1 MQLNEAKIII
11 TGGGSGL
18 GLACA
23 VAITNSG
30 GTAVVLD
37 RDISNA
43 GDFQARQVDVTDRP
57 ALEQAIAEVAEDLGG
72 IDALIN
78 AAGMDS
84 PGELDEISAETW
96 ENVLAVNLLGT
107 VSATRAA
114 LPHLKRSHGRVVT
127 VASTLALKG
136 AGGATAY
143 SASKFGVRGFSQALA
158 AETKGEVGVTCLI
171 PGGMKTK
178 FFDGR
183 TEQYMPQD
191 DSRLNEP
198 ARVAEAVVY
207 ALSQPENVEIREMLI
222 ANELED
228 SWP

>member
-1 MQLNEAKIII
+1 MKLNQARVLI

-23 VAITNSG
+23 MAVQEAG

-37 RDISNA
+37 RDVSDA
-43 GDFQARQVDVTDRP
+43 GAYRSYEVDVTDRP
-57 ALEQAIAEVAEDLGG
+57 ALERAIGQAAEELGG
-72 IDALIN
+72 VDALIA
-78 AAGMDS
+78 AAGKDT
-84 PGELDEISAETW
+84 PGELDEISAEAW
-96 ENVLAVNLLGT
+96 EDVLAVNLLGT
-107 VSATRAA
+107 VSAVRAA

-127 VASTLALKG
+127 VSSTLALKG

-143 SASKFGVRGFSQALA
+143 SASKFAVRGFSQALA
-158 AETKGEVGVTCLI
+158 AETQGEVGVTNLI

-198 ARVAEAVVY
+198 ARVAESVLY
-207 ALSQPENVEIREMLI
+207 ALTQPENVEIREMLI

>member
-1 MQLNEAKIII
+1 MNLDSRRILI

-23 VAITNSG
+23 VAITEAG

-37 RDISNA
+37 KDITHAS
-43 GDFQARQVDVTDRP
+43 DFHAVEVDVTNRV
-57 ALEQAIAEVAEDLGG
+57 AVEQAVAGVAEELGG
-72 IDALIN
+72 LDVIIT
-78 AAGMDS
+78 AAGMDI
-84 PGELDEISAETW
+84 PGELDEVSADQW
-96 ENVLAVNLLGT
+96 ELVLSVNLLGT
-107 VSATRAA
+107 VSAVRAA
-114 LPHLKRSHGRVVT
+114 LPHLKASHGRVVT
-127 VASTLALKG
+127 IASTLALKG

-158 AETKGEVGVTCLI
+158 AETKGQIGVTCLI

-183 TEQYMPQD
+183 TEQYMPTD

-198 ARVAEAVVY
+198 ARVAEAIIY
-207 ALSQPENVEIREMLI
+207 ALTQPENVEIREMLI
-222 ANELED
+222 ANEHED

>member
-1 MQLNEAKIII
+1 MKLNQARVLI

-23 VAITNSG
+23 MAVQEAG

-37 RDISNA
+37 RDVSDA
-43 GDFQARQVDVTDRP
+43 GAYRSYEVDVTDRP
-57 ALEQAIAEVAEDLGG
+57 ALERVIGQAAEELGG
-72 IDALIN
+72 VDALIA
-78 AAGMDS
+78 AAGKDT
-84 PGELDEISAETW
+84 PGELDEISAEAW
-96 ENVLAVNLLGT
+96 EDVLAVNLLGT
-107 VSATRAA
+107 VSAVRAA

-127 VASTLALKG
+127 VSSTLALKG

-143 SASKFGVRGFSQALA
+143 SASKFAVRGFSQALA
-158 AETKGEVGVTCLI
+158 AETQGEVGVTNLI

-198 ARVAEAVVY
+198 ARVAESVIY
-207 ALSQPENVEIREMLI
+207 ALTQPENVEIREMLI

>member
-1 MQLNEAKIII
+1 MQLNSRKVLI

-23 VAITNSG
+23 DAVSRAG
-30 GTAVVLD
+30 GTPIVLD
-37 RDISNA
+37 RDISDA
-43 GDFQARQVDVTDRP
+43 GDHRAHEVDVTDRA
-57 ALEQAIAEVAEDLGG
+57 ALEKVITEVAEDLGG
-72 IDALIN
+72 LDAIVA
-78 AAGMDS
+78 AAGLDT
-84 PGELDEISAETW
+84 PGELDEISAEQW
-96 ENVLAVNLLGT
+96 EHVLAVNLLGT
-107 VSATRAA
+107 VSAVRAA
-114 LPHLKRSHGRVVT
+114 LPYLKRSHGRVIT
-127 VASTLALKG
+127 VSSTLALKG

-158 AETKGEVGVTCLI
+158 AELKGEVGVTNLI

-198 ARVAEAVVY
+198 ARVAESIVY
-207 ALSQPENVEIREMLI
+207 ALTQPENVEIRELLI

>member
-1 MQLNEAKIII
+1 MQLNSRKVLI

-23 VAITNSG
+23 EAVSRAG
-30 GTAVVLD
+30 GTPIVLD
-37 RDISNA
+37 RDISAA
-43 GDFQARQVDVTDRP
+43 GDHRAHEVDVTDRA
-57 ALEQAIAEVAEDLGG
+57 ALEQVITEVAEDLGG
-72 IDALIN
+72 LDAIVA
-78 AAGMDS
+78 AAGLDT
-84 PGELDEISAETW
+84 PGELDEISAEQW
-96 ENVLAVNLLGT
+96 EHVLAVNLLGT
-107 VSATRAA
+107 VSAVRAA
-114 LPHLKRSHGRVVT
+114 LPYLKRSHGRVVT
-127 VASTLALKG
+127 VSSTLALKG

-158 AETKGEVGVTCLI
+158 AELKGEVGVTNLI

-198 ARVAEAVVY
+198 ARVAESIVY
-207 ALSQPENVEIREMLI
+207 ALTQPENVEIRELLI

>member
-1 MQLNEAKIII
+1 MQLNSRKVLI

-23 VAITNSG
+23 EAVSRAG
-30 GTAVVLD
+30 GTPIVLD
-37 RDISNA
+37 RDISDA
-43 GDFQARQVDVTDRP
+43 GDHRAHEVDVTDRA
-57 ALEQAIAEVAEDLGG
+57 ALEKVITEVAEDLGG
-72 IDALIN
+72 LDAIVA
-78 AAGMDS
+78 AAGLDT
-84 PGELDEISAETW
+84 PGELDEISAEQW
-96 ENVLAVNLLGT
+96 EHVLAVNLLGT
-107 VSATRAA
+107 VSAVRAA
-114 LPHLKRSHGRVVT
+114 LPYLKRSHGRVIT
-127 VASTLALKG
+127 VSSTLALKG

-158 AETKGEVGVTCLI
+158 AELKGEVGVTNLI

-198 ARVAEAVVY
+198 ARVAESIVY
-207 ALSQPENVEIREMLI
+207 ALTQPENVEIRELLI

>member
-1 MQLNEAKIII
+1 MQLNSRKVLI

-23 VAITNSG
+23 EAVSRAG
-30 GTAVVLD
+30 GTPIVLD
-37 RDISNA
+37 RDISDA
-43 GDFQARQVDVTDRP
+43 GDHRAHEVDVTDRA
-57 ALEQAIAEVAEDLGG
+57 ALEKVITEVAEDLGG
-72 IDALIN
+72 LDAIVA
-78 AAGMDS
+78 AAGLDT
-84 PGELDEISAETW
+84 PGELDEISAEQW

-107 VSATRAA
+107 VSAVRAA
-114 LPHLKRSHGRVVT
+114 LPYLKRSHGRVIT
-127 VASTLALKG
+127 VSSTLALKG

-158 AETKGEVGVTCLI
+158 AELKGEVGVTNLI

-198 ARVAEAVVY
+198 ARVAESIVY
-207 ALSQPENVEIREMLI
+207 ALTQPENVEIRELLI

>member
-1 MQLNEAKIII
+1 MQLENAKILI

-23 VAITNSG
+23 LAITEAG

-37 RDISNA
+37 RDISDA
-43 GDFQARQVDVTDRP
+43 GDYRAHEVDVTDR
-57 ALEQAIAEVAEDLGG
+57 AAVENTISQVAEELGG
-72 IDALIN
+72 IDALIA
-78 AAGMDS
+78 AAGMDI
-84 PGELDEISAETW
+84 PGELDEVSAEQW
-96 ENVLAVNLLGT
+96 EQVLGVNLLGT

-143 SASKFGVRGFSQALA
+143 SASKFAVRGFSQALA

-198 ARVAEAVVY
+198 ARVAEAVLY
-207 ALSQPENVEIREMLI
+207 ALTQPENVEIREMLI

>member
-1 MQLNEAKIII
+1 MQLNSRKVVI

-23 VAITNSG
+23 EAVTRAG

-37 RDISNA
+37 RDVSAA
-43 GDFQARQVDVTDRP
+43 GNYHAHEVDVTDRP
-57 ALEQAIAEVAEDLGG
+57 ALEKVIDEVADDLGG
-72 IDALIN
+72 IDAIVT
-78 AAGMDS
+78 AAGLDK
-84 PGELDEISAETW
+84 PGELDEISAEQW
-96 ENVLAVNLLGT
+96 EHVLAVNLLGT
-107 VSATRAA
+107 VSAVRAA
-114 LPHLKRSHGRVVT
+114 LPHLKKSHGRVIT

-158 AETKGEVGVTCLI
+158 AETKGEIGVTNLI

-198 ARVAEAVVY
+198 ARVAESVVY
-207 ALSQPENVEIREMLI
+207 ALTQPENVEIRELLI

>member
-1 MQLNEAKIII
+1 MQLDSRKVLI

-23 VAITNSG
+23 EAVTRAG

-37 RDISNA
+37 RDISA
-43 GDFQARQVDVTDRP
+43 AAAYRAHEVDVTDRV
-57 ALEQAIAEVAEDLGG
+57 ALERVITDVAEDLGG
-72 IDALIN
+72 LDAIVT
-78 AAGMDS
+78 AAGLDT
-84 PGELDEISAETW
+84 PGELDEVSAEQW

-107 VSATRAA
+107 VSAVRAA
-114 LPHLKRSHGRVVT
+114 LPYLKESRGRVVT
-127 VASTLALKG
+127 VSSTLALKG
-136 AGGATAY
+136 AI
-143 SASKFGVRGFSQALA
+143 
-158 AETKGEVGVTCLI
+158 GVTNLI

-183 TEQYMPQD
+183 TEQYMPKD

-198 ARVAEAVVY
+198 ARVAETVVY
-207 ALSQPENVEIREMLI
+207 ALSQPRNVEIREMLI